1 MTDKNRIRVGSR
13 DSALAVV
20 QSKMAI
26 AAMQNL
32 YTYNT
37 FKFNTMSIKRLT
49 NTNKGVTT
57 MEEFYKAIEDKI
69 KASGYPGEVNGED
82 IYNDI
87 CDQMEEK
94 ENGTYLFLSKKDNGV
109 VFEYKVDILDES
121 FNLSYVHITANN
133 DTFHIDFDN

>member
-1 MTDKNRIRVGSR
+1 
-13 DSALAVV
+13 
-20 QSKMAI
+20 
-26 AAMQNL
+26 
-32 YTYNT
+32 
-37 FKFNTMSIKRLT
+37 MSIKRLT

-57 MEEFYKAIEDKI
+57 KEEFYKAIEDKI

>member
-1 MTDKNRIRVGSR
+1 
-13 DSALAVV
+13 
-20 QSKMAI
+20 
-26 AAMQNL
+26 
-32 YTYNT
+32 
-37 FKFNTMSIKRLT
+37 
-49 NTNKGVTT
+49 

-87 CDQMEEK
+87 CDQIEGKENGDYVEK

>member
-1 MTDKNRIRVGSR
+1 MN
-13 DSALAVV
+13 
-20 QSKMAI
+20 
-26 AAMQNL
+26 NL
-32 YTYNT
+32 NELY
-37 FKFNTMSIKRLT
+37 
-49 NTNKGVTT
+49 
-57 MEEFYKAIEDKI
+57 EAIEAKI
-69 KASGYPGEVNGED
+69 KASGYPREISGEAV
-82 IYNDI
+82 YNDI

>member
-1 MTDKNRIRVGSR
+1 
-13 DSALAVV
+13 
-20 QSKMAI
+20 
-26 AAMQNL
+26 
-32 YTYNT
+32 
-37 FKFNTMSIKRLT
+37 
-49 NTNKGVTT
+49 

-82 IYNDI
+82 I
-87 CDQMEEK
+87 CDQIEGK

>member
-1 MTDKNRIRVGSR
+1 
-13 DSALAVV
+13 
-20 QSKMAI
+20 
-26 AAMQNL
+26 
-32 YTYNT
+32 
-37 FKFNTMSIKRLT
+37 MSIKRLT

-94 ENGTYLFLSKKDNGV
+94 EMEPICFSPKK
-109 VFEYKVDILDES
+109 
-121 FNLSYVHITANN
+121 TMA
-133 DTFHIDFDN
+133 

>member
-1 MTDKNRIRVGSR
+1 
-13 DSALAVV
+13 
-20 QSKMAI
+20 
-26 AAMQNL
+26 
-32 YTYNT
+32 
-37 FKFNTMSIKRLT
+37 
-49 NTNKGVTT
+49 

-69 KASGYPGEVNGED
+69 KASGYPGEQIMIQPFRG
-82 IYNDI
+82 I

>member
-1 MTDKNRIRVGSR
+1 
-13 DSALAVV
+13 
-20 QSKMAI
+20 
-26 AAMQNL
+26 
-32 YTYNT
+32 
-37 FKFNTMSIKRLT
+37 MSIKRLT

-109 VFEYKVDILDES
+109 VFAVI
-121 FNLSYVHITANN
+121 
-133 DTFHIDFDN
+133 

>member
-1 MTDKNRIRVGSR
+1 
-13 DSALAVV
+13 
-20 QSKMAI
+20 
-26 AAMQNL
+26 MQIL

-57 MEEFYKAIEDKI
+57 IEEFYKAIEDKI

>member
-1 MTDKNRIRVGSR
+1 
-13 DSALAVV
+13 
-20 QSKMAI
+20 
-26 AAMQNL
+26 
-32 YTYNT
+32 
-37 FKFNTMSIKRLT
+37 
-49 NTNKGVTT
+49 
-57 MEEFYKAIEDKI
+57 MEEF
-69 KASGYPGEVNGED
+69 
-82 IYNDI
+82 YNDI

>member
-1 MTDKNRIRVGSR
+1 
-13 DSALAVV
+13 
-20 QSKMAI
+20 
-26 AAMQNL
+26 
-32 YTYNT
+32 
-37 FKFNTMSIKRLT
+37 
-49 NTNKGVTT
+49 

-109 VFEYKVDILDES
+109 VFEYEVDILDES
-121 FNLSYVHITANN
+121 LQSSPMFILPANN